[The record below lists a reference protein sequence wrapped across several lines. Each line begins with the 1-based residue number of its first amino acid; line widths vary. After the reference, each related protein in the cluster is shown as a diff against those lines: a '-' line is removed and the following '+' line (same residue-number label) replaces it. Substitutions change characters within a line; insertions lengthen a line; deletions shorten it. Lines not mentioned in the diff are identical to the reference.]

1 MIIKTKQVAVL
12 LEGTYNATVSSVT
25 PKPNEAK
32 ATKIVFGFKVDGYD
46 KEVTKDNPTS
56 FAAGSPLRTDTETI
70 MGRSFTTDE
79 ANAGVDLQSLI
90 GKPCQITVYHKA
102 GSGGRP
108 KPAVSIVR
116 AAAAAETAA

>member
-12 LEGTYNATVSSVT
+12 GEGNYDATVSSVT
-25 PKPNEAK
+25 GKPNEAK
-32 ATKIVFGFKVDGYD
+32 ATKIVFGFKVEGYD

-79 ANAGVDLQSLI
+79 ANDGVDIKSLV
-90 GKPCQITVYHKA
+90 GFKCQVVVYHKA

-108 KPAVSIVR
+108 KPVISVIRPA
-116 AAAAAETAA
+116 TAA